1 MMMRE
6 EECRTCKPSDV
17 RILLCGRDIMAVVKN
32 RDRMAAK
39 NQGGYIGKTWS
50 IQE

>member
-1 MMMRE
+1 MMRE